1 MMKSVLKDK
10 QTMSDKDDEIA
21 SVLSGNTL
29 RVYWFLLKSTNGPV
43 GARETQRA
51 LGFSS
56 PALAVYH
63 LDKLS
68 ELGLVEKTNG
78 EYRLVKTVN
87 VGILK
92 QFVRFGSI
100 LLPRYLLYATMFTT
114 LLVFFLTQFRQVN
127 FYSVFALI
135 FAVLGTVI
143 TWFETVKT
151 WRQKP

>member
-1 MMKSVLKDK
+1 MGEN
-10 QTMSDKDDEIA
+10 DEIA
-21 SVLSGNTL
+21 SVLTGNTL
-29 RVYWFLLKSTNGPV
+29 RVYWFLLKASNGVV

-63 LDKLS
+63 LDKLT

-78 EYRLVKTVN
+78 EYRLVKVVD
-87 VGILK
+87 VGVLK
-92 QFVRFGSI
+92 QFVRFGAVM
-100 LLPRYLLYATMFTT
+100 LPRYLLYATMFTT
-114 LLVFFLTQFRQVN
+114 LLAFYLTQFRRVD

-135 FAVLGTVI
+135 LAALI
-143 TWFETVKT
+143 TGIMWFETIKT

>member
-1 MMKSVLKDK
+1 
-10 QTMSDKDDEIA
+10 MSKDDEIA

-29 RVYWFLLKSTNGPV
+29 RVYWFLLRAANGTV

-63 LDKLS
+63 LDKLN

-87 VGILK
+87 VGVLK
-92 QFVRFGSI
+92 QFVRFGAI
-100 LLPRYLLYATMFTT
+100 MLPRYLLYATMFTT
-114 LLVFFLTQFRQVN
+114 LLVFYLTQFRRVD

-135 FAVLGTVI
+135 LAVLSTSI
-143 TWFETVKT
+143 MWFETVKT